1 MTLQNNLTFTLQ
13 VNNQA
18 IAIPADR
25 IVEMFHQLYYAIKD
39 QTWENTYYLGRHI
52 IKCPL
57 DLWVCQEIFHEVKPD
72 LIIETGTFHG
82 GAALY
87 YANVCD
93 TLQHGRILTIDIDR
107 YSGITEHPRI
117 TYINGSSTSESVVR
131 EVEAVVK
138 NKKTILVILDS
149 DHGYDHVLQELQ
161 IYSRFV
167 TPGSYL
173 IVEDTNVNGHPVRPE
188 WGPGPM
194 EALEEFLRN
203 DNCFE
208 IDIGRE
214 KFMLTMNPKGYLKK
228 IRSNGSA

>member
-1 MTLQNNLTFTLQ
+1 MNLQSNLSFTLQ

-18 IAIPADR
+18 ILIPADR
-25 IVEMFHQLYYAIKD
+25 IVEMFNQLYYAMKE
-39 QTWENTYYLGRHI
+39 QTWENTYYMGRHI

-57 DLWVCQEIFHEVKPD
+57 DLWVYQEIFYEVKPD

-93 TLQHGRILTIDIDR
+93 IIQHGQIVTIDIDR

-117 TYINGSSTSESVVR
+117 TYINGSSTSRQVVE
-131 EVEAVVK
+131 EVESLVK
-138 NKKTILVILDS
+138 NKETILVILDS
-149 DHGYDHVLQELQ
+149 DHMYDHVLQELY
-161 IYSRFV
+161 IYSKFV
-167 TPGSYL
+167 TQGSYM
-173 IVEDTNVNGHPVRPE
+173 IVEDTNINGHPVRPE

-203 DNCFE
+203 DNHFE
-208 IDIGRE
+208 IDANRE
-214 KFMLTMNPKGYLKK
+214 KFMLTINPKGYLKK
-228 IRSNGSA
+228 IRSDGSA

>member
-1 MTLQNNLTFTLQ
+1 MNLQNNLNFTLQ
-13 VNNQA
+13 VGNQSVL
-18 IAIPADR
+18 IPAGQ
-25 IVEMFHQLYYAIKD
+25 IIEMFNQLYYALKE

-57 DLWVCQEIFHEVKPD
+57 DLWVYQEIFYEIKPD

-87 YANVCD
+87 YANLCD
-93 TLQHGRILTIDIDR
+93 IMQHGQIVTVDIDR

-117 TYINGSSTSESVVR
+117 TYINGSSISETV
-131 EVEAVVK
+131 VEAVEALVK
-138 NKKTILVILDS
+138 DQKTVLVILDS
-149 DHGYDHVLQELQ
+149 DHTYDHVLQELE

-167 TPGSYL
+167 TQESYM
-173 IVEDTNVNGHPVRPE
+173 IVEDTNINGHPVRPE

-203 DNCFE
+203 DKRFQ
-208 IDIGRE
+208 IDIQRE
-214 KFMLTMNPKGYLKK
+214 KFMVTMNPKGYLKK
-228 IRSNGSA
+228 IRSDGSA